1 MDRRVPFVADL
12 PRGSHGRQPRAANS
26 VSSIHFALLLL
37 PTLLCSAISHSL
49 LAVQAPVLRA
59 ITPAHRVLWEESK
72 GWWIARKREVLW
84 TQSHPS
90 TLFLERG
97 TGKVGR
103 NPNQRIFSSLSCLHR
118 AQ

>member
-26 VSSIHFALLLL
+26 VSSIHFALLL

-59 ITPAHRVLWEESK
+59 ITPALHVLWEESK
-72 GWWIARKREVLW
+72 GWIARKREVLW
-84 TQSHPS
+84 TQSHPP

-97 TGKVGR
+97 TGKLGW

>member
-26 VSSIHFALLLL
+26 VSSIHFALLL

-59 ITPAHRVLWEESK
+59 ITPALHVLWEESK
-72 GWWIARKREVLW
+72 GWIARKSEVLW
-84 TQSHPS
+84 TPSHPS

-97 TGKVGR
+97 TGKVGW

>member
-26 VSSIHFALLLL
+26 VSSIHFALLL

-59 ITPAHRVLWEESK
+59 ITPALHVLWEESK

-84 TQSHPS
+84 SVDTEPPS
-90 TLFLERG
+90 DPF
-97 TGKVGR
+97 
-103 NPNQRIFSSLSCLHR
+103 P
-118 AQ
+118 